1 MTYPTVLSRRGLM
14 LGALALGGAGL
25 AGCAKTGATPA
36 TEAGLTASWQ
46 LGMQLWTVNAELD
59 KDVPGTLKA
68 VKDLGYELIETA
80 GVRGESAASY
90 RKQIEDAGLK
100 IRAAHTNMWK
110 LINGFD
116 QEVAD
121 AVAMGAEWL
130 VASSPMPGANFDPK
144 KDWVVAMTE
153 AMSAD
158 QWKVNADHMAVMA
171 PKVKAAGLK
180 FAYHNHPMEFKDLG
194 GGQTGQDILVSAA
207 GPDLLRLE
215 LDIGW
220 VAVAGLDP
228 AATIRKYADRVD
240 LLHIKD
246 MVQDAAEPAGWRSV
260 EVGAGVVDWKAV
272 FTAAK
277 EVGVK
282 TWFVEQEAP
291 YKKPILTSLAES
303 RDYLS
308 KL

>member
-1 MTYPTVLSRRGLM
+1 MTFRFETTRRGM
-14 LGALALGGAGL
+14 LLSAMAFGGL
-25 AGCAKTGATPA
+25 AACSKPQDNPA
-36 TEAGLTASWQ
+36 PASAGLTASWP
-46 LGMQLWTVNAELD
+46 LGIQLWTVNAELD
-59 KDVPGTLKA
+59 KDIPGTLKA
-68 VKDLGYELIETA
+68 IKDLGFELIETA
-80 GVRGESAASY
+80 GVRGASPAEY

-100 IRAAHTNMWK
+100 IRSAHTNMSK
-110 LINGFD
+110 LIDGFD
-116 QEVAD
+116 KEIAD
-121 AVAMGAEWL
+121 AVALGAEWL
-130 VASSPMPGANFDPK
+130 VASSPKPGANFDPK

-153 AMSAD
+153 SMNAD
-158 QWKVNADHMAVMA
+158 QWKFNADHINKMA

-194 GGQTGQDILVSAA
+194 GGQTGEDILVSAA
-207 GPDLLRLE
+207 PADQLRLE

-220 VAVAGLDP
+220 VAVGGADP

-246 MVQDAAEPAGWRSV
+246 MIQDPAEASGWRSV
-260 EVGAGVVDWKAV
+260 EVGAGVVKWAEV
-272 FTAAK
+272 FAAAK

-282 TWFVEQEAP
+282 AWFVEQEAP

-303 RDYLS
+303 VTHLR